1 MHPKQNLQKSMENNG
16 QLIPTKKLIKTN
28 QKSITITIIIMC
40 IYIYVCVCVMAI
52 KVENNNSIDK

>member
-16 QLIPTKKLIKTN
+16 QLIPTKKKLIKTN

-40 IYIYVCVCVMAI
+40 IYICVCVMAI